1 MLHVYEVCD
10 NLPTYICLQGE
21 LVNKFE
27 DDWKILEADIVNE
40 LYTFPFLLRKSG
52 MMNSRCSQL
61 LLRLDETN
69 SFQMFLWYC
78 IEETLIIILK

>member
-1 MLHVYEVCD
+1 MIHVYEVCD
-10 NLPTYICLQGE
+10 NWPTYICLQGE

-52 MMNSRCSQL
+52 LMSSRLS
-61 LLRLDETN
+61 RYILDETN
-69 SFQMFLWYC
+69 YFQMFLWYC
-78 IEETLIIILK
+78 IVIEETLIILLK